1 MINEVF
7 DAPDKNYTLYYDESN
22 NVRVL
27 SLYNDQYNIDK
38 DKNQKASVN
47 FILAGI
53 ALRNNCVESDVE
65 NLIKK
70 LKLQPTAKEL
80 KFNQVAKGS
89 FEKVLCS
96 QKIQIILEWL
106 LESDFYIHYFNLN
119 MEYWAFVDIV
129 DDVFYYLIKSN
140 ELQFNDG
147 IEPRYYL
154 DYHKD
159 ALYKLIRL
167 DKSKFLSLMSRFNYP
182 NLKSGFE
189 KKLIREVNK
198 LLKENLRYS
207 SISKKNISK
216 ETQMAFISL
225 SEMFDLCKNIPSLE
239 LTYNSDKD
247 LLIDGF
253 SVFYNDRSTKFKHSK
268 HVFDDENTI
277 EDDFNKLLGHDKKLS
292 ELDYKF
298 IDSKNSVHVQL
309 SDVVAGLF
317 NKYFTFIDQN
327 SLDNILEVRNNFN
340 ALQKKNVG
348 LLKELINKS
357 DAECRHL
364 LFYVMTMSEHEKHRK
379 FMFD

>member
-1 MINEVF
+1 MTNEVF
-7 DAPDKNYTLYYDESN
+7 DTVDKNYTLFYDESN

-38 DKNQKASVN
+38 DKNQTASVN

-53 ALRNNCVESDVE
+53 AHRNNRVESDPE
-65 NLIKK
+65 NLVKK
-70 LKLQPTAKEL
+70 LKLQPTAQEL
-80 KFNQVAKGS
+80 KFNQVAKGN

-96 QKIQIILEWL
+96 SKIQMVLEWL

-119 MEYWAFVDIV
+119 MEYWAFIDII
-129 DDVFYYLIKSN
+129 DDAFSYLTEIRALKSN
-140 ELQFNDG
+140 NL
-147 IEPRYYL
+147 ISPRYYL

-167 DKSKFLSLMSRFNYP
+167 DKSKFLSLMSKFNYP

-189 KKLIREVNK
+189 KKLIREINK

-207 SISKKNISK
+207 SILQTNISK
-216 ETQMAFISL
+216 ETQMAFKSL

-239 LTYNSDKD
+239 LTYNSNKD

-253 SVFYNDRSTKFKHSK
+253 SVFYNDRSTKFKHSQ
-268 HVFDDENTI
+268 HIFDDENTI
-277 EDDFNKLLGHDKKLS
+277 EDEFNKLLVHDKKLS

-298 IDSKNSVHVQL
+298 IDSKDSVHVQL

-317 NKYFTFIDQN
+317 NKYFTFIEQN
-327 SLDNILEVRNNFN
+327 SLEDIIEIKNNFN
-340 ALQKKNVG
+340 SLQKKNVE

-357 DAECRHL
+357 DSECPHF
-364 LFYVMTMSEHEKHRK
+364 LFYVMTMSEHDKHCK

>member
-7 DAPDKNYTLYYDESN
+7 DTADKNYTLFYDESN

-27 SLYNDQYNIDK
+27 SLYDDQYNIDK
-38 DKNQKASVN
+38 DKNQIASVN

-53 ALRNNCVESDVE
+53 AHRNNCVESDAE
-65 NLIKK
+65 NLVKN

-96 QKIQIILEWL
+96 QKIQMILEWL

-119 MEYWAFVDIV
+119 MEYWAFIDII
-129 DDVFYYLIKSN
+129 DDAFSYLIERN
-140 ELQFNDG
+140 ELQFNNG
-147 IEPRYYL
+147 IHPRYYL

-167 DKSKFLSLMSRFNYP
+167 DKSKFLSLMSKFNYP
-182 NLKSGFE
+182 NLKPGFA

-207 SISKKNISK
+207 SISKTNISK
-216 ETQMAFISL
+216 ETQMAFRSL

-239 LTYNSDKD
+239 LTYNLDKD

-253 SVFYNDRSTKFKHSK
+253 SVFYNDRSTKFKHSQ

-277 EDDFNKLLGHDKKLS
+277 EDDFNRLLGHDKKLS

-298 IDSKNSVHVQL
+298 IDSKDSVHVQL

-327 SLDNILEVRNNFN
+327 SLEDIIEIKNNFN
-340 ALQKKNVG
+340 SLQKKNVE

-357 DAECRHL
+357 DAECPHL